1 MRFVILSLVFG
12 FGMVGQSPLAQEP
25 TRIRAENI
33 PGKLESFLIATPN
46 ASLNRRVMGTLEFPG
61 KATFTAIIAT
71 DPGMQGREK
80 GLEVRVEEG
89 SIKAIVYL
97 DDDCLKRL
105 EKSLPSLLEDQQYMS
120 DHLKEYSSRDLAIP
134 HAIAL
139 YNQVPGSDEHAEKA
153 GIMDVGFYGHDEG
166 FGVYLRI
173 PWGRIHPSGQFYF
186 PRARLI
192 DLLKII
198 QATNVFL
205 AAS

>member
-1 MRFVILSLVFG
+1 M
-12 FGMVGQSPLAQEP
+12 
-25 TRIRAENI
+25 

-46 ASLNRRVMGTLEFPG
+46 ASLNQRVMGTLEFPG
-61 KATFTAIIAT
+61 KATFTATIAT
-71 DPGMQGREK
+71 NPGTQGKEK

-89 SIKAIVYL
+89 NIKAIVYL

-120 DHLKEYSSRDLAIP
+120 DHLKEYSSRDLVIP
-134 HAIAL
+134 HAIGL
-139 YNQVPGSDEHAEKA
+139 YNQIPGSHEHAEKA

-166 FGVYLRI
+166 FGVYLHI